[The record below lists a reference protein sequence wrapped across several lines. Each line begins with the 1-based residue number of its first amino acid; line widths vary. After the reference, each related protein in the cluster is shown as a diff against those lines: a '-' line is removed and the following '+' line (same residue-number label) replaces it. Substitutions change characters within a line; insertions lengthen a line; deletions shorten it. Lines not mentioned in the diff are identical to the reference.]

1 MSIRYTLRL
10 ESSGAEVWK
19 RWTGDRDE
27 AQGIALTGLVQVEAA
42 ERVAGMFL
50 AALDMEVEGTSF
62 VETTAYSPNL
72 TSALHLRVDVKGSGS
87 DHAVST

>member
-1 MSIRYTLRL
+1 
-10 ESSGAEVWK
+10 
-19 RWTGDRDE
+19 
-27 AQGIALTGLVQVEAA
+27 
-42 ERVAGMFL
+42 MFL